1 MHVSTILARKGRDV
15 VTLGPNATV
24 GQAVTLLAENKI
36 GVLVISTDGRSI
48 RGILSERDIVRAMA
62 EHSAI
67 ADLPVSDLMTR
78 DVVTC
83 KPHDT
88 LAELMS
94 LMTERRIRHLPVV
107 EGVRLAGIV
116 SIGDVVKFRLA
127 EIEDEAEA
135 LRLYV
140 AQA

>member
-15 VTLGPNATV
+15 VTVGPNATV
-24 GQAVTLLAENKI
+24 GQAVTLLEENNI
-36 GVLVISTDGRSI
+36 GVLVISADGRSI
-48 RGILSERDIVRAMA
+48 DGVLSERDIVRALA
-62 EHSAI
+62 KRNAI
-67 ADLPVSDLMTR
+67 EELPVSDLMTR

-83 KPHDT
+83 GPQDT
-88 LAELMS
+88 LADLMS
-94 LMTERRIRHLPVV
+94 LMTDRRIRHLPVV
-107 EGVRLAGIV
+107 EGNTLAGII

>member
-67 ADLPVSDLMTR
+67 AELPVSDLMTR

-107 EGVRLAGIV
+107 EGDRLAGIV

>member
-67 ADLPVSDLMTR
+67 ADLSVSDLMTR

-107 EGVRLAGIV
+107 EGDRLAGIV